1 MTYSVLRRIEE
12 LAFDHGDRV
21 AMEEGP
27 RRLTYAGLYEAIRRA
42 GRQGL
47 SRPAPGLVGINGRP
61 SIEAGVGILGAMA
74 SGDVAV
80 PVDGRL
86 PLARQQALLA
96 WCDTLSDQ
104 RDIAGIVAD
113 LDGKVPQPDPAGCI
127 APRLPRQAAYIA
139 FTSGT
144 TGEPKAIEGTME
156 GLDHFMAW
164 QSGLVG
170 SFCAAPRVSWLTPL
184 SFDVMYRD
192 LLLPLV
198 TGGTLVIPDA
208 EAGFN
213 IASGW
218 QWLTAE
224 RIDIA
229 HVVPSI
235 VSAWLASGDLPH
247 LDVRALFFAGEP
259 LTVPLVAALR
269 RRYAGRVYNL
279 YGPSE
284 GTMAKFC
291 RRIDDGCPTRGALYP
306 VGRPIGDD
314 VTFELAENGEI
325 VLASPYL
332 TNGYRRR
339 DGAADPFPQVRPGWY
354 AYRTGDR
361 GEVVGGDLFL
371 LGRLDT
377 QMKINGIRIEA
388 GEVERLAEACEGV
401 TRAVAVKLSPPE
413 APGETLALF
422 WQGAPDREP
431 ALREQLSDALHPA
444 VMPSL
449 YTHRASFPVTLNGKV
464 DRKALA
470 ADAAALLA
478 EGQAD
483 PGEALHGD
491 PAERHVQQVISQ
503 VLRRPC
509 GLDTDFIGLGGN
521 SLMFGLIALQLET
534 AFGIAIPQPRF
545 YEAGTPRAI
554 AAWFLANG
562 GRLRRTGANADK
574 GGAPASPEA
583 AEGTYR
589 PLTSRQ
595 QTIFDIFCKDIF
607 GAAIN
612 MILQMPFRAAEA
624 ERLKRVLL
632 RLIELND
639 CFHLRFRREG
649 DTLLQAL
656 VPGGFG
662 PGDFEEIEADD
673 AEFDRRSTLFGERT
687 FDLDGERPFRIL
699 LLTSPSGA
707 GRLILSMH
715 HLISDGMSREYIR
728 RDIEDALAGAPVPVR
743 GPFRSAIAAETGES
757 RARAAAFWHAHIAG
771 APPMP
776 RFVSGPDRKNLSARM
791 LTVPLGVDHDAL
803 LAHARA
809 LNASVFPYLMAHFY
823 RAMAAHSGASDLIIR
838 VTTHGRYRPELLDTL
853 GLLFSAVPLRI
864 DGAGQGTPA
873 IVAGLSRM
881 LEAAREHQD
890 VCFRDLARLVGEPDD
905 EHVHPVTGVSFALDG
920 YDVSEAMP
928 AGLSLDAIPQVVRA
942 SLPHEALVFARTYS
956 DGCVLRF
963 LYRSKAFSDADIR
976 AIAAHMRETIL
987 QELAEGARET
997 FAAAE
1002 IGLRAL
1008 QCS

>member
-1 MTYSVLRRIEE
+1 MTQPVLRRIEE

-21 AMEEGP
+21 AMEEGS

-47 SRPAPGLVGINGRP
+47 GRSRPGLVGINGRP
-61 SIEAGVGILGAMA
+61 SIEAGVGILAAMA

-80 PVDGRL
+80 PIDERL
-86 PLARQQALLA
+86 PLARQQALLD

-104 RDIAGIVAD
+104 REIAGIVAD
-113 LDGKVPQPDPAGCI
+113 LDGKVPLPDAGGCI
-127 APRLPRQAAYIA
+127 APRGPRQAAYIA

-156 GLDHFMAW
+156 GIDHFMAW

-198 TGGTLVIPDA
+198 TGGTLVIPDV

-218 QWLTAE
+218 HWLAGQG
-224 RIDIA
+224 IDVA

-235 VSAWLASGDLPH
+235 VSAWLTSGDLPELH
-247 LDVRALFFAGEP
+247 AKALFFAGEP
-259 LTVPLVAALR
+259 LKVPLVASLR
-269 RRYAGRVYNL
+269 RRYAGRIFNL

-291 RRIDDGCPTRGALYP
+291 RLIDDDCPTSGTLYP
-306 VGRPIGDD
+306 VGRPIGED
-314 VTFELAENGEI
+314 VSFELAESGEI

-339 DGAADPFPQVRPGWY
+339 DGTADPFPQVRPGWY
-354 AYRTGDR
+354 GYRTGDR
-361 GEVVGGDLFL
+361 GELAGEDLFL

-377 QMKINGIRIEA
+377 QMKVNGIRIEA

-401 TRAVAVKLSPPE
+401 ERAVAVKLSPPE
-413 APGETLALF
+413 VPGETLALF
-422 WQGAPDREP
+422 WQGAPDVQP
-431 ALREQLSDALHPA
+431 ALRERLSDALHPA
-444 VMPSL
+444 TMPSL
-449 YTHRASFPVTLNGKV
+449 YRRIESFPVTLNGKV
-464 DRKALA
+464 DRTALTA
-470 ADAAALLA
+470 RAAAALA
-478 EGQAD
+478 EEQTDVDEA
-483 PGEALHGD
+483 GEGD

-534 AFGIAIPQPRF
+534 AFGIAIPQARF

-554 AAWFLANG
+554 AAWFLENG
-562 GRLRRTGANADK
+562 GHLRQTAANEDDGASALPD
-574 GGAPASPEA
+574 A

-649 DTLLQAL
+649 DTLLQTM
-656 VPGGFG
+656 VPNGFG
-662 PGDFEEIEADD
+662 AEDFEEVEADD
-673 AEFDRRSTLFGERT
+673 AEFDRLSTVFGERT
-687 FDLDGERPFRIL
+687 FDLGGERPFRIL

-707 GRLILSMH
+707 GRLVLSMH

-743 GPFRSAIAAETGES
+743 GPFRSVIAAETGES
-757 RARAAAFWHAHIAG
+757 RARATAFWQAQIAG

-776 RFVSGPDRKNLSARM
+776 RFVSGLDRKNLSARM
-791 LTVPLGVDHDAL
+791 LTLPLGVDHGAL

-864 DGAGQGTPA
+864 DGADQSTPV
-873 IVAGLSRM
+873 IVAGLSRL

-890 VCFRDLARLVGEPDD
+890 VCFRDLARLIGEPDD
-905 EHVHPVTGVSFALDG
+905 AHIHPVTGVSFALDG

-928 AGLSLDAIPQVVRA
+928 AGLSLDAAPQVIRA

-963 LYRSKAFSDADIR
+963 LYRVKAFSDAEIR
-976 AIAAHMRETIL
+976 AIAAHMRETIAG
-987 QELAEGARET
+987 EI
-997 FAAAE
+997 AASAPATE
-1002 IGLRAL
+1002 RSRRAVPRF
-1008 QCS
+1008 

>member
-1 MTYSVLRRIEE
+1 MTQSVLRRIEE
-12 LAFDHGDRV
+12 LAFDQGDRV

-27 RRLTYAGLYEAIRRA
+27 RRLTYAGLHEAIRRA

-47 SRPAPGLVGINGRP
+47 ARSAPGLVGINGRP
-61 SIEAGVGILGAMA
+61 SIETGVGLLAAMA

-80 PVDGRL
+80 PVDERL
-86 PLARQQALLA
+86 PLARQQALLD
-96 WCDTLSDQ
+96 WCGSLSDQ
-104 RDIAGIVAD
+104 REIAGIVAE
-113 LDGKVPQPDPAGCI
+113 LDGKVPLPDPSSGI
-127 APRLPRQAAYIA
+127 TPRAARQAAYIA

-156 GLDHFMAW
+156 GIDHFMAW

-170 SFCAAPRVSWLTPL
+170 SFSVAPRVSWLTPL

-198 TGGTLVIPDA
+198 TGGTLVIPDV

-218 QWLTAE
+218 HWLAAQG
-224 RIDIA
+224 IDIA

-235 VSAWLASGDLPH
+235 VSAWLTSGDLPQ

-259 LTVPLVAALR
+259 LKVPLVAALR
-269 RRYAGRVYNL
+269 RRYAGRIYNL

-291 RRIDDGCPTRGALYP
+291 RLIDEGCPTRGALYP
-306 VGRPIGDD
+306 VGRPIGED
-314 VTFELAENGEI
+314 VSFDLAENGEI

-339 DGAADPFPQVRPGWY
+339 DGTADPFPQARPGWY

-361 GEVVGGDLFL
+361 GEVVGEDLFL

-377 QMKINGIRIEA
+377 QMKVNGIRIEA

-401 TRAVAVKLSPPE
+401 ERAVAVKLSPPE
-413 APGETLALF
+413 VPGETLALF
-422 WQGAPDREP
+422 WQGAPDLQP
-431 ALREQLSDALHPA
+431 ALRERLSDALHPA

-449 YTHRASFPVTLNGKV
+449 YRRIESFPVTLNGKV
-464 DRKALA
+464 DRAALA
-470 ADAAALLA
+470 AQAAAALADEQTGLA
-478 EGQAD
+478 ET
-483 PGEALHGD
+483 GEGD

-545 YEAGTPRAI
+545 YEAGTPRTI
-554 AAWFLANG
+554 AAWFLGNG
-562 GRLRRTGANADK
+562 GQLRQTSDNGNA
-574 GGAPASPEA
+574 GGAPALPDA
-583 AEGTYR
+583 AEEDYR

-632 RLIELND
+632 RLTELND
-639 CFHLRFRREG
+639 CFHLRFRRDGE
-649 DTLLQAL
+649 TLLQTM
-656 VPGGFG
+656 VSTGFG
-662 PGDFEEIEADD
+662 PGDFEEVAADD
-673 AEFDRRSTLFGERT
+673 AEFDRLSTAFGERT
-687 FDLDGERPFRIL
+687 FDLGGERPFRIL

-707 GRLILSMH
+707 GRLVLSMH

-743 GPFRSAIAAETGES
+743 GPFRSVLAAETGDS
-757 RARAAAFWHAHIAG
+757 SARATAFWHAQIAA

-776 RFVSGPDRKNLSARM
+776 RFVSGLDRKNLSARM

-823 RAMAAHSGASDLIIR
+823 RAMAAHCGVSDLIIR

-864 DGAGQGTPA
+864 DGADQSTPA
-873 IVAGLSRM
+873 IVAGLSRL

-890 VCFRDLARLVGEPDD
+890 VCFRDLARLIGEQDD
-905 EHVHPVTGVSFALDG
+905 AHLHPVTGISFALDG

-976 AIAAHMRETIL
+976 SIAGHMRETIAE
-987 QELAEGARET
+987 ELAE
-997 FAAAE
+997 AAQAQE
-1002 IGLRAL
+1002 AVLCAVRRV
-1008 QCS
+1008 

>member
-12 LAFDHGDRV
+12 LAFDQGDRV
-21 AMEEGP
+21 AMEEGQ

-47 SRPAPGLVGINGRP
+47 ARSGSGLVGINGRP
-61 SIEAGVGILGAMA
+61 SIEAGVGILAAMA

-86 PLARQQALLA
+86 PLARQQALLD
-96 WCDTLSDQ
+96 WCDSLSDP
-104 RDIAGIVAD
+104 REIAGIVAD
-113 LDGKVPQPDPAGCI
+113 LDGKVPQPHAGGCI
-127 APRLPRQAAYIA
+127 APRAPRQAAYIA

-144 TGEPKAIEGTME
+144 TGEPKAIEGTMD
-156 GLDHFMAW
+156 GIDHFMAW

-170 SFCAAPRVSWLTPL
+170 SFCEAPRVSWLTPL

-218 QWLTAE
+218 HWLASE
-224 RIDIA
+224 RIDVS

-235 VSAWLASGDLPH
+235 VSAWLSAGELPELDL
-247 LDVRALFFAGEP
+247 RALFFAGEP
-259 LTVPLVAALR
+259 LKVPLVAALR
-269 RRYAGRVYNL
+269 RRYAGRIYNL

-291 RRIDDGCPTRGALYP
+291 RLIDDDCPTSGTLYP
-306 VGRPIGDD
+306 VGRPIADD
-314 VTFELAENGEI
+314 VTFELADNGEI
-325 VLASPYL
+325 VLASPHL
-332 TNGYRRR
+332 TNGYRQR
-339 DGAADPFPQVRPGWY
+339 DGNANPFPQARPGWY
-354 AYRTGDR
+354 VYRTGDR
-361 GEVVGGDLFL
+361 AEVIGGDLFL
-371 LGRLDT
+371 LGRLDN
-377 QMKINGIRIEA
+377 QMKVNGIRIEA
-388 GEVERLAEACEGV
+388 GEVERLAEGCEGV
-401 TRAVAVKLSPPE
+401 ERAVAVKLSPPE
-413 APGETLALF
+413 VPGETLALF

-431 ALREQLSDALHPA
+431 ALRERLSDALHPA

-449 YTHRASFPVTLNGKV
+449 YTHLASFPVTLNGKV
-464 DRKALA
+464 DRKALV

-478 EGQAD
+478 AGQAD
-483 PGEALHGD
+483 LSGDIHGD
-491 PAERHVQQVISQ
+491 PAERHVQQVISR

-509 GLDTDFIGLGGN
+509 GLNTDFIGLGGN
-521 SLMFGLIALQLET
+521 SLMFGLVALQLET
-534 AFGIAIPQPRF
+534 AFGVAIPQSCF

-554 AAWFLANG
+554 AAWFVENG
-562 GRLRRTGANADK
+562 GQLRQTAESEK
-574 GGAPASPEA
+574 GGGTSPLPDA
-583 AEGTYR
+583 ADGDYR

-612 MILQMPFRAAEA
+612 MTLQMPFRAGDA

-649 DTLLQAL
+649 ETLLQAM
-656 VPGGFG
+656 VPDGFG
-662 PGDFEEIEADD
+662 PDDFEEVAADD
-673 AEFDRRSTLFGERT
+673 AEFDPMSTAFGERT

-707 GRLILSMH
+707 GRLVLSMH

-743 GPFRSAIAAETGES
+743 SPFRSVIAAETGES
-757 RARAAAFWHAHIAG
+757 RARATAFWHAHIEG

-776 RFVSGPDRKNLSARM
+776 RFVCGLDRKNLSARM

-803 LAHARA
+803 LARARA

-823 RAMAAHSGASDLIIR
+823 RAMASHCGASDLVIR

-864 DGAGQGTPA
+864 DGAGKSTPA

-881 LEAAREHQD
+881 LEAAPAHQD
-890 VCFRDLARLVGEPDD
+890 VCFRDLARLIGEPDD
-905 EHVHPVTGVSFALDG
+905 EHVHPVTGISFALDG

-928 AGLSLDAIPQVVRA
+928 AGLSPDARSQVIRA

-963 LYRSKAFSDADIR
+963 LYRSKAFSDSDIQS
-976 AIAAHMRETIL
+976 IAAHMRGTISE
-987 QELAEGARET
+987 ELAEAESEDLAEMEMGRR
-997 FAAAE
+997 AA
-1002 IGLRAL
+1002 

>member
-12 LAFDHGDRV
+12 LAFGQGDRV
-21 AMEEGP
+21 AMEEGA
-27 RRLTYAGLYEAIRRA
+27 RQLTYAGLYEAIRRA

-47 SRPAPGLVGINGRP
+47 SRSARGLVGINGRP
-61 SIEAGVGILGAMA
+61 SIESGVGILAAMA

-86 PLARQQALLA
+86 PLARQQALLD
-96 WCDTLSDQ
+96 WCDALSDHQ
-104 RDIAGIVAD
+104 EIAGIVAE
-113 LDGKVPQPDPAGCI
+113 LDGKAPKPDARGCI
-127 APRLPRQAAYIA
+127 APRAPRQAAYIA

-156 GLDHFMAW
+156 GIDHFMAW

-170 SFCAAPRVSWLTPL
+170 SFCEVPRVSWLTPL

-218 QWLTAE
+218 QWLTSE

-235 VSAWLASGDLPH
+235 VSAWLTSGDLPK
-247 LDVRALFFAGEP
+247 LDVKALFFAGEP
-259 LTVPLVAALR
+259 LKVPLVAALR
-269 RRYAGRVYNL
+269 GRYGGRIYNL

-291 RRIDDGCPTRGALYP
+291 RLIDEDCPTNGTLYP
-306 VGRPIGDD
+306 VGRPIADD
-314 VTFELAENGEI
+314 VTFELADNGEI
-325 VLASPYL
+325 VLASPHL
-332 TNGYRRR
+332 TNGYRQR
-339 DGAADPFPQVRPGWY
+339 DGGADPFPQVRPGWY

-361 GEVVGGDLFL
+361 GEVIGGDLFL
-371 LGRLDT
+371 LGRLDN
-377 QMKINGIRIEA
+377 QMKVNGIRIEA
-388 GEVERLAEACEGV
+388 GEVERLAEGCEGV
-401 TRAVAVKLSPPE
+401 ERAVAVKLSPPE
-413 APGETLALF
+413 VPGETLALF

-431 ALREQLSDALHPA
+431 ALRARLSDALHPA

-449 YTHRASFPVTLNGKV
+449 YTHLASFPVTLNGKV
-464 DRKALA
+464 DRKALV

-478 EGQAD
+478 AGQGD
-483 PGEALHGD
+483 LSGDIHGD
-491 PAERHVQQVISQ
+491 PAERHVQKVISR

-534 AFGIAIPQPRF
+534 AFGIAIPQSRF

-554 AAWFLANG
+554 AAWLLANG
-562 GRLRRTGANADK
+562 GELREGTAD
-574 GGAPASPEA
+574 GNEVQAPASFDVA
-583 AEGTYR
+583 DGDHR

-595 QTIFDIFCKDIF
+595 QTIYDIFCKDIF

-612 MILQMPFRAAEA
+612 MTLQMPFRAAEA

-639 CFHLRFRREG
+639 CFHLRFRRDG
-649 DTLLQAL
+649 DTLLQTM
-656 VPGGFG
+656 VSNGFG
-662 PGDFEEIEADD
+662 PADFEEVTADD
-673 AEFDRRSTLFGERT
+673 AEFDPLSTAFGERT
-687 FDLDGERPFRIL
+687 FDLDGVRPFRIL

-707 GRLILSMH
+707 GRLVLSMH

-743 GPFRSAIAAETGES
+743 SPFRAAIAAEAGES
-757 RARAAAFWHAHIAG
+757 RARATAFWHAHIDG

-776 RFVSGPDRKNLSARM
+776 RFVSGLDRRNLSARM
-791 LTVPLGVDHDAL
+791 LTLPLGVDHGAL
-803 LAHARA
+803 LARARA

-823 RAMAAHSGASDLIIR
+823 RAMAAHSGVSDLIIR

-864 DGAGQGTPA
+864 NGAGQSTST
-873 IVAGLSRM
+873 IVAKLSRM
-881 LEAAREHQD
+881 LEAAPGHQD
-890 VCFRDLARLVGEPDD
+890 VCFRDLARLVGEPED

-928 AGLSLDAIPQVVRA
+928 AGLSLDARSQVIRA

-963 LYRSKAFSDADIR
+963 LYRSKAFSDSDIQS
-976 AIAAHMRETIL
+976 IAAHMRETISR
-987 QELAEGARET
+987 ELAEAESEDL
-997 FAAAE
+997 AE
-1002 IGLRAL
+1002 IEMGRRAA